1 MKSLKN
7 KLLSWKRKKLGNCGT
22 IQSGGTPDTN
32 KTDYWQGTIPW
43 ITPSEVTGLSKKFV
57 QKTERYLT
65 EKGLKDSS
73 AVLLPSNSLIICTR
87 ATVGNSCINV
97 VPMCTNQG
105 FKNLIPN
112 SENDVLFLYYLI
124 ENNKKDLIR
133 KACGSTFLEIS
144 KKDIVNLSFLMP
156 PTRNEQE
163 KIVEVLEC
171 WYKGIDLVKKLI
183 EQKELQKKYLMQ
195 QLLSGTR
202 RLKGFTQ
209 KWEKKPLGKLIKL
222 YQGYPFKSE
231 TYSAQG
237 QYKIITIANVK
248 QGYLDLAKFSTIQIL
263 PPDILKYQQLD
274 IGDILISMTGNV
286 GRICQVNSKN
296 CLLNQRVGKIEANL
310 LDKEFLYYILQL
322 PNFLNVMFA
331 CAQGGAQANLST
343 KDIYHYVLFYPSD
356 TCEQQAIAEVLS
368 SADKEIDLLKQKLAK
383 LEAQKKGLMQVLL
396 TGKVRLK

>member
-7 KLLSWKRKKLGNCGT
+7 KLLSWKRKKLGNCGI

-32 KTDYWQGTIPW
+32 KKDYWQGTIPW

-171 WYKGIDLVKKLI
+171 WDKGIALVKKLI
-183 EQKELQKKYLMQ
+183 EQKELQKKGLLQNLVYNQPTCKNFYLGNLFSLGRGRVISKEEIQ
-195 QLLSGTR
+195 HNKGTYPVYSSQTSDNGILGYINSFDFEGEYLTWTTDGANAGKVFYR
-202 RLKGFTQ
+202 RGQFNCTNVCGTA
-209 KWEKKPLGKLIKL
+209 KPHNSNL
-222 YQGYPFKSE
+222 
-231 TYSAQG
+231 
-237 QYKIITIANVK
+237 
-248 QGYLDLAKFSTIQIL
+248 
-263 PPDILKYQQLD
+263 
-274 IGDILISMTGNV
+274 
-286 GRICQVNSKN
+286 VN
-296 CLLNQRVGKIEANL
+296 
-310 LDKEFLYYILQL
+310 LYYVMSYLNKVTKRYVSYVGNPKLMNGVFSKIAIPL
-322 PNFLNVMFA
+322 PEKTTQDWA
-331 CAQGGAQANLST
+331 AT
-343 KDIYHYVLFYPSD
+343 VLE
-356 TCEQQAIAEVLS
+356 T
-368 SADKEIDLLKQKLAK
+368 ADKEIDLLKQKLVK

-396 TGKVRLK
+396 TGKIRLK

>member
-7 KLLSWKRKKLGNCGT
+7 KLLSWKRKKLGNCGI

-32 KTDYWQGTIPW
+32 KKDYWQGTIPW

-171 WYKGIDLVKKLI
+171 WDKGIELVKKLI
-183 EQKELQKKYLMQ
+183 EQKELQKKGLLQNLVYNQPTCKNFYLGNLFSLGRGRVISKEEIQ
-195 QLLSGTR
+195 HNKGTYPVYSSQTSDNGILGYINSFDFEGEYLTWTTDGANAGKVFYR
-202 RLKGFTQ
+202 RGQFNCTNVCGTA
-209 KWEKKPLGKLIKL
+209 KPHNSNL
-222 YQGYPFKSE
+222 
-231 TYSAQG
+231 
-237 QYKIITIANVK
+237 
-248 QGYLDLAKFSTIQIL
+248 
-263 PPDILKYQQLD
+263 
-274 IGDILISMTGNV
+274 
-286 GRICQVNSKN
+286 VN
-296 CLLNQRVGKIEANL
+296 
-310 LDKEFLYYILQL
+310 LYYVMSYLNKVTKRYVSYVGNPKLMNGVFSKIAIPL
-322 PNFLNVMFA
+322 PEKTTQDWA
-331 CAQGGAQANLST
+331 AT
-343 KDIYHYVLFYPSD
+343 VLE
-356 TCEQQAIAEVLS
+356 T
-368 SADKEIDLLKQKLAK
+368 ADKEIDLLKQKLAK

-396 TGKVRLK
+396 TGKIRLK

>member
-7 KLLSWKRKKLGNCGT
+7 KLLSWKRKKLGNCGI

-32 KTDYWQGTIPW
+32 KKDYWQGTIPW

-171 WYKGIDLVKKLI
+171 WDKGIALVKKLI
-183 EQKELQKKYLMQ
+183 EQKELQKKGLLQNLVYNQPTCKNFYLGNLFSLGRGRVISKEEIQ
-195 QLLSGTR
+195 HNKGTYPLYSSQTSDNGILGYINSFDFEGEYLTWTTDGANAGKVFYR
-202 RLKGFTQ
+202 RGQFNCTNVCGTA
-209 KWEKKPLGKLIKL
+209 KPHNSNL
-222 YQGYPFKSE
+222 
-231 TYSAQG
+231 
-237 QYKIITIANVK
+237 
-248 QGYLDLAKFSTIQIL
+248 
-263 PPDILKYQQLD
+263 
-274 IGDILISMTGNV
+274 
-286 GRICQVNSKN
+286 VN
-296 CLLNQRVGKIEANL
+296 
-310 LDKEFLYYILQL
+310 LYYVMSYLNKVTKRYVSYVGNPKLMNGVFSKIAIPL
-322 PNFLNVMFA
+322 PEKTTQDWA
-331 CAQGGAQANLST
+331 AT
-343 KDIYHYVLFYPSD
+343 VLE
-356 TCEQQAIAEVLS
+356 T
-368 SADKEIDLLKQKLAK
+368 ADKEIDLLKQKLVK

-396 TGKVRLK
+396 TGKIRLK

>member
-7 KLLSWKRKKLGNCGT
+7 KLLSWKRKKLGNCGI

-32 KTDYWQGTIPW
+32 KKDYWQGTIPW

-171 WYKGIDLVKKLI
+171 WDKGIELVKKLI

-202 RLKGFTQ
+202 RFKGFTQ
-209 KWEKKPLGKLIKL
+209 KWETARISEIKDIIIEKGHSL
-222 YQGYPFKSE
+222 TKQEVIPGNIPVIAGGQTVPFFHNKW
-231 TYSAQG
+231 THNFPC
-237 QYKIITIANVK
+237 ITISASGAYAGYVWKHTQKIYASDCNVL
-248 QGYLDLAKFSTIQIL
+248 YSNNYNLDFLYCV
-263 PPDILKYQQLD
+263 LKY
-274 IGDILISMTGNV
+274 
-286 GRICQVNSKN
+286 
-296 CLLNQRVGKIEANL
+296 NQNY
-310 LDKEFLYYILQL
+310 LYYIQT
-322 PNFLNVMFA
+322 
-331 CAQGGAQANLST
+331 GGAQGH
-343 KDIYHYVLFYPSD
+343 IYASEIGHISIPFINAR
-356 TCEQQAIAEVLS
+356 EQQAIAEVLS

-396 TGKVRLK
+396 TGKIRLK